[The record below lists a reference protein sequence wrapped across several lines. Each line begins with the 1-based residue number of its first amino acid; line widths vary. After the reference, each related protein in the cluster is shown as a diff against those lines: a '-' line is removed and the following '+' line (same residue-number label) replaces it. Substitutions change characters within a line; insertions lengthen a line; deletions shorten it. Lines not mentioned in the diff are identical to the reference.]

1 MHERADKSDEFI
13 EFLADEC
20 STGILTLTSRKEYS
34 AMQLSRELNMP
45 TSTVYKKLKQLE
57 DAEVIQNVK
66 TLIDRAGNQEK
77 YYRCTVRNATIKF
90 HEGEISAN
98 LEKVDYK
105 NDFVTLW
112 KNLANP
118 KKKSDIDGS
127 EIVC

>member
-1 MHERADKSDEFI
+1 MHTRADKNGDFI

-20 STGILTLTSRKEYS
+20 SIGILALTSKKECS

-45 TSTVYKKLKQLE
+45 TSTVYKKLKLLE
-57 DAEVIQNVK
+57 DAEIIQNVK

-77 YYRCTVRNATIKF
+77 YYRCTVHEATIKF
-90 HEGEISAN
+90 QDGEISTS

-118 KKKSDIDGS
+118 KRKKSVDRA
-127 EIVC
+127 EIIC

>member
-1 MHERADKSDEFI
+1 MHARADKSEEFI

-20 STGILTLTSRKEYS
+20 ATGILTLTSRKEYS

-57 DAEVIQNVK
+57 DAEIIQNVK

-77 YYRCTVRNATIKF
+77 YYRCRVRNATIKF
-90 HEGEISAN
+90 HEGEISASI
-98 LEKVDYK
+98 EKVDYK

-118 KKKSDIDGS
+118 KRERDVDRA
-127 EIVC
+127 EIIC